1 MDQNHNDLTFSQ
13 WEWPP
18 DRLSPSHCGTLD
30 VGPECKVL
38 SFQRTPPPG
47 SFLSLSLLP
56 GFGPIHLTSIFHQD
70 SGFGRSCVSEP
81 QINSIED
88 DEELSPLDCRSLLAS
103 PFSDD
108 SDSDDGLA
116 PSPFSSP
123 ESGTERESD
132 DENFSP
138 PSTPERGHG
147 YPLGDYPNLELYRD
161 RPDDDTSL
169 SYSLSFSAPTSIPDG
184 RIPLS
189 TTPSS
194 SSHEI
199 EEGLQSPSPLLPT
212 PLPFYY
218 FDHPPSAVPDSPR
231 YRAVDLPAFEDE
243 IDSKGCRFGLGLHST
258 GSSHP
263 FDDFHFGDEVP
274 PPPGFLQRT
283 TWLSLPGAETDDDL
297 IPAELGSKT
306 YIPDPSITIPTTP
319 PSRSLLIWDPTT
331 RSGLPAGLPSFDG
344 TGRTTHRF
352 DADAL
357 PIRRPH
363 SPEEDF
369 DVDPALLAKLVEN
382 DAEKGVEVRKLC
394 ELKQRTT
401 IAACKGREGTQ
412 VDERV
417 REKWREVTALLR
429 LKLASDKEVATTI
442 GVIND
447 ERGLAASG
455 GAEDDG
461 SLPISAP
468 LLGAPT
474 LSSLITRSES
484 SPSVP
489 TDSSSTPSTLDCQFA
504 TPSTSPQIR
513 RRTPKPKITSMAQL
527 VANMVFHRQQDALR
541 RSPIRSRTWSPVSS
555 MTNNSA
561 LGKTRSW
568 SQTSPTSPLRQMI
581 LPEDIDTNSDSG
593 NFETGN
599 CDSPL
604 QLSPLCLSLC
614 KSPESFYA
622 QLDATTSVPLSTS

>member
-18 DRLSPSHCGTLD
+18 NRPSSHCGTLLD
-30 VGPECKVL
+30 LGRECKVL

-47 SFLSLSLLP
+47 SFPSLSILP
-56 GFGPIHLTSIFHQD
+56 EFGPVHLTSIFRQD
-70 SGFGRSCVSEP
+70 SVFERSCVTGP
-81 QINSIED
+81 LQIED
-88 DEELSPLDCRSLLAS
+88 DEELSPLDWTSGRSLLAS

-123 ESGTERESD
+123 ESGIKEETDEES
-132 DENFSP
+132 FSP

-147 YPLGDYPNLELYRD
+147 YHLGNYPNPELYHD
-161 RPDDDTSL
+161 QLDVSTSL
-169 SYSLSFSAPTSIPDG
+169 SLSFSVPTSIPDG
-184 RIPLS
+184 RIPIS
-189 TTPSS
+189 NPSS
-194 SSHEI
+194 SV
-199 EEGLQSPSPLLPT
+199 EGLQSPSPLPV
-212 PLPFYY
+212 PLPFYC
-218 FDHPPSAVPDSPR
+218 FGHSSSAIPGSPR
-231 YRAVDLPAFEDE
+231 NRAVDLPAFEDE
-243 IDSKGCRFGLGLHST
+243 IDSKECRFGLGLHST
-258 GSSHP
+258 SYP
-263 FDDFHFGDEVP
+263 FGDFHFGDEVP
-274 PPPGFLQRT
+274 PPGFSQRT

-344 TGRTTHRF
+344 TGHSTHRF
-352 DADAL
+352 DVDAL

-369 DVDPALLAKLVEN
+369 DVDPALLAKLVEE
-382 DAEKGVEVRKLC
+382 DAEKGVEVQKLC

-401 IAACKGREGTQ
+401 IAAYKGREGTQ
-412 VDERV
+412 LDVERV

-429 LKLASDKEVATTI
+429 LKLASDKEVANTN
-442 GVIND
+442 GVISD
-447 ERGLAASG
+447 ESEFAASG

-461 SLPISAP
+461 SLPTSAS
-468 LLGAPT
+468 LVGAPS
-474 LSSLITRSES
+474 LSSSITRSES
-484 SPSVP
+484 PPSIA
-489 TDSSSTPSTLDCQFA
+489 TDSSSISSIPDCSVA
-504 TPSTSPQIR
+504 SSSTSPQIR
-513 RRTPKPKITSMAQL
+513 RRIPKPKITSMAQL

-541 RSPIRSRTWSPVSS
+541 RSPVRSRTWSPVSS

-561 LGKTRSW
+561 LAKTRSW

-581 LPEDIDTNSDSG
+581 LPEDIDGNSGGVD
-593 NFETGN
+593 TGN

-622 QLDATTSVPLSTS
+622 QLDATTSTS